1 MIEIIFYMLLFI
13 IVFSA
18 MVVVFADNLVNSVIG
33 LSIFSSSLVV
43 IFIIFQAPDVALTEI
58 VIGSG
63 ITTGLFI
70 ITIDKTGGE
79 GEE

>member
-1 MIEIIFYMLLFI
+1 MMIELILYILLLLTVAAAI
-13 IVFSA
+13 
-18 MVVVFADNLVNSVIG
+18 VVVFADNLVSSVIG

-43 IFIIFQAPDVALTEI
+43 IFVIFQAPDVALTEI

-70 ITIDKTGGE
+70 ITIDKTKE
-79 GEE
+79 G

>member
-1 MIEIIFYMLLFI
+1 MIEIILYILLLLT
-13 IVFSA
+13 VCSA
-18 MVVVFADNLVNSVIG
+18 IVVVFADNLVSSVIG

-43 IFIIFQAPDVALTEI
+43 IFVIFQAPDVALAEI

-70 ITIDKTGGE
+70 ITIDKTGGA
-79 GEE
+79 

>member
-1 MIEIIFYMLLFI
+1 MMEAIIYILLI
-13 IVFSA
+13 LTVFSA
-18 MVVVFADNLVNSVIG
+18 AVVVFADNLVNSVIG

-43 IFIIFQAPDVALTEI
+43 IFVIFQAPDVALTEI

-70 ITIDKTGGE
+70 ITIDKTGGRE
-79 GEE
+79 

>member
-1 MIEIIFYMLLFI
+1 MMELILYLLLLLTLL
-13 IVFSA
+13 SA
-18 MVVVFADNLVNSVIG
+18 GTVAFADNLVNSVIG

-43 IFIIFQAPDVALTEI
+43 IFVIFQAPDVALTEI

-70 ITIDKTGGE
+70 ITIDKTGG
-79 GEE
+79 GE

>member
-1 MIEIIFYMLLFI
+1 MMQIILYILLVFTL
-13 IVFSA
+13 FSA
-18 MVVVFADNLVNSVIG
+18 AVVVFADNLVNSVIG

-43 IFIIFQAPDVALTEI
+43 IFLIFQAPDVALTEI

-70 ITIDKTGGE
+70 VTIDKTGGRR
-79 GEE
+79 

>member
-1 MIEIIFYMLLFI
+1 MIEIILYILLLLT
-13 IVFSA
+13 VVA
-18 MVVVFADNLVNSVIG
+18 ALVVVFADNLVSSVIG

-43 IFIIFQAPDVALTEI
+43 IFVIFQAPDVALTEI

-70 ITIDKTGGE
+70 ITIDKTGGGKE
-79 GEE
+79 